1 MKRIV
6 VLAVAL
12 LLVAATGLLAV
23 RNTTAVEVD
32 LVVATPQAPIIIWL
46 LVALVSG
53 ALLTVVCLL
62 PGFWR
67 RRSERRQL
75 QRELRDARDECDRLR
90 RAPLRDR

>member
-6 VLAVAL
+6 VLAIAL
-12 LLVAATGLLAV
+12 LLVAATGLVAV
-23 RNTTAVEVD
+23 RNTARVELD
-32 LVVATPQAPIIIWL
+32 LMVVRPEAPIIIWL

-53 ALLTVVCLL
+53 VILTVCCLL

-67 RRSERRQL
+67 RRSERRRL